1 MTSGRDNS
9 ASVIVGIATY
19 NRADLLRK
27 AIQSALDQS
36 HHPLRVAVVDDA
48 SADETPSL
56 RQEFPTASWERRE
69 PGQGYVRARN
79 RMMLSASDDYYV
91 SLDDDAWFLQ
101 GDEISVAVSL
111 LERHPN
117 VAAVAFDI
125 ISPDRPRR
133 VERGSKASVS
143 LFIGC
148 GHVLRL
154 SVVKE
159 LGGYC
164 EFPGSYGAEEKDLC
178 LRLIDAGYE
187 IVKLAGVH
195 VWHDKTST
203 ARDLERQHSSGVCN
217 DLTLTMR
224 RVPLG
229 LLLPTM
235 SYKLV
240 SHMVFALRHGF
251 IRPCVQGMHDFALAA
266 ASAWRGRHPVRMSTF
281 VRYHSLTRSPR
292 EVEG

>member
-1 MTSGRDNS
+1 MNETGAQ
-9 ASVIVGIATY
+9 ASVVVGIATH
-19 NRADLLRK
+19 NRADMLRK
-27 AIQSALDQS
+27 AIRSAYAQS
-36 HHPLRVAVVDDA
+36 HRPLRVSVTDDA
-48 SADETPSL
+48 STDQTLSVKDGFPGISWSHCDSVEGYL
-56 RQEFPTASWERRE
+56 RL
-69 PGQGYVRARN
+69 RN
-79 RMMLSASDDYYV
+79 RMMLSASERYYV
-91 SLDDDAWFLQ
+91 SLDDDAWFLE

-111 LERHPN
+111 LERRPE

-187 IVKLAGVH
+187 IVKLDGVH

-251 IRPCVQGMHDFALAA
+251 MRPCVQGMHDFALAA